1 MTYPRNLLYEIVASA
16 EFQAA
21 MVGPM
26 IDDFVQKMNRPGA
39 DGATYRGFIED
50 WLYLQRPL
58 FDRFKGVRYNVQ
70 FEGPPLI
77 IDQRE
82 YPLGG
87 YIERQLEWAKLDP
100 IQAYELR
107 QRLRGAV
114 DGIVDDWIGG
124 RPMQYLPSIPQKPF
138 KDRAAVDAADHA
150 VIRDFAASRNA
161 RTGGDQ

>member
-1 MTYPRNLLYEIVASA
+1 MTYRRDLFYEIVASA
-16 EFQAA
+16 DFQAA

-26 IDDFVQKMNRPGA
+26 IDDFVQKMKRPGA

-87 YIERQLEWAKLDP
+87 YIERQL
-100 IQAYELR
+100 
-107 QRLRGAV
+107 
-114 DGIVDDWIGG
+114 
-124 RPMQYLPSIPQKPF
+124 
-138 KDRAAVDAADHA
+138 
-150 VIRDFAASRNA
+150 
-161 RTGGDQ
+161 

>member
-1 MTYPRNLLYEIVASA
+1 MTYRRDLFYEIVASA
-16 EFQAA
+16 DFQAA

-26 IDDFVQKMNRPGA
+26 IDDFVQKMKRPGA

-77 IDQRE
+77 IDH
-82 YPLGG
+82 
-87 YIERQLEWAKLDP
+87 RQLEWAKLDP
-100 IQAYELR
+100 IEARELR

-124 RPMQYLPSIPQKPF
+124 RPMQYLPSIAQKPF

-150 VIRDFAASRNA
+150 VIRDFVASRNS
-161 RTGGDQ
+161 RTGDDQ